1 MAKAGVS
8 VCAAA
13 GMELKA
19 AFDGLDDRDRPRCC
33 RYVRTAMGRLR
44 RGTYNNATEFKR
56 DAADAL
62 KPRAIDWDSLSE
74 FIAKLVDTFKNLI
87 PLFIK

>member
-1 MAKAGVS
+1 MAKASAS

-13 GMELKA
+13 GAEVRA
-19 AFDGLDDRDRPRCC
+19 AFDGLEDGDRPRCC
-33 RYVRTAMGRLR
+33 RYMRTAMGKLR
-44 RGTYNNATEFKR
+44 RGAYDNVTEFKR
-56 DAADAL
+56 EATDTL

-74 FIAKLVDTFKNLI
+74 FIAKLADIFKNLI